1 MATKSD
7 YLAAGIVLCL
17 TIGIIV
23 GVFVAL
29 AAIVIWAFNTIFSL
43 HIAYSFI
50 DIFAVIVLMI
60 ILRLLVG

>member
-1 MATKSD
+1 MATISEH
-7 YLAAGIVLCL
+7 LLLGLLLCV
-17 TIGIIV
+17 IIAIAIAV
-23 GVFVAL
+23 

-43 HIAYSFI
+43 HIAYNFI